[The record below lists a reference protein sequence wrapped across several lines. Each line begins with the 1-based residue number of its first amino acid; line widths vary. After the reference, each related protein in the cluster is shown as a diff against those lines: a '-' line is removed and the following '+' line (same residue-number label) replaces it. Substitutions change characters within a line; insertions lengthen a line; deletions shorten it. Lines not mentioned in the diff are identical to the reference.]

1 MRPKNERPFAIMQE
15 ACGVTSALVTAG
27 TKAAAAHTALM
38 AARTSAGVNNGGMSE
53 TIAVRP
59 PETRLSWGQRYA
71 QSHPA
76 FATPVM
82 PSPVPQPRWG
92 LRNHALAAD
101 LGLPTDWLARE
112 DTLALLA
119 GNAPEAQPTPVA
131 TVYSGH
137 QFGQWA
143 GQLGDGRAL
152 LLGDVTHGGQ
162 RTEIQLKGAGLTP
175 FSRMGDGRAV
185 LRSSLREFLASE
197 AMAALGVPTTRAL
210 ALVSSPLAVR
220 RERMETA
227 AIVTRTAP
235 SFVRF
240 GHFEHFAHHGQPE
253 ALRAL
258 IDHVCT
264 ELWPDL
270 GRDFSGDERVAALLQ
285 RVAERSAELV
295 AQWQAMGFCHGV
307 LNTDNMSLLGLSIDY
322 GPFQWMDAHVPDHI
336 CNHSDSW
343 GRYAYD
349 QQPQVI
355 AWNLQALAVALSA
368 ACDAEDTAPLAE
380 ALKVYAPRYAQA
392 LRQTMADKLGLG
404 AVDEH
409 SGDLIHRW
417 FDLLAE
423 ARADHTR
430 SHRALSEAL
439 RDASDW
445 AGLVDLPQPL
455 RAELGSGAAA
465 TAWWQAAQDRWAA
478 QAPQPQALGQRLC
491 ARNPRFVLRNHM
503 AQEAIDA
510 AEQGDFG
517 VAEQL
522 WAVLR
527 RPFDEHPAHAR
538 WAQEVPAWAQR
549 LSVSCSS

>member
-1 MRPKNERPFAIMQE
+1 
-15 ACGVTSALVTAG
+15 
-27 TKAAAAHTALM
+27 M
-38 AARTSAGVNNGGMSE
+38 AARASAAVNNGGMTE
-53 TIAVRP
+53 TAAQPRQKP
-59 PETRLSWGQRYA
+59 GLNWGQRYA
-71 QSHPA
+71 ESHPA
-76 FATPVM
+76 FATPVA
-82 PSPVPQPRWG
+82 PSPVPQARWG

-101 LGLPTDWLARE
+101 LGLPADWLDGD
-112 DTLALLA
+112 DTLDLLA

-152 LLGDVTHGGQ
+152 LLGDLLHQGQ
-162 RTEIQLKGAGLTP
+162 RTEVQLKGAGLTP

-210 ALVSSPLAVR
+210 ALVSSPLPVR

-240 GHFEHFAHHGQPE
+240 GHFEHFAHHRQPE

-270 GRDFSGDERVAALLQ
+270 GQDFSGDERVAALLQ
-285 RVAERSAELV
+285 RTAQRSAELV

-307 LNTDNMSLLGLSIDY
+307 LNTDNMSILGLSIDY

-368 ACDAEDTAPLAE
+368 ACDGGDTAPLAE
-380 ALKVYAPRYAQA
+380 ALKVYAPHYAKT

-404 AVDEH
+404 AVDET
-409 SGDLIHRW
+409 STDLIHRW
-417 FDLLAE
+417 FDLLAD

-430 SHRALSEAL
+430 SHRLLSESL
-439 RDASDW
+439 REASEW
-445 AGLVDLPQPL
+445 ATLIDLPAPL
-455 RAELGSGAAA
+455 RAALGSSPAA
-465 TAWWQAAQDRWAA
+465 TTWWQAAQTRWAE
-478 QAPQPQALGQRLC
+478 QNPQPRTLGERLC

-503 AQEAIDA
+503 AQEAIEA
-510 AEQGDFG
+510 AEQGDFS

-527 RPFDEHPAHAR
+527 QPFDTHPAHAR
-538 WAQEVPAWAQR
+538 WAEEVPAWATQ